1 LCCERAGPSFA
12 EFNPLLTATRPGRRR
27 IMTTRGKRAAETL
40 YDKPLSSKGKLE
52 VNLSTYAFLFSEIV
66 QYSHGRVTSLSQLHE
81 KLSDLGKHAGFRM
94 IDVLCLREKTPK
106 RETRLV
112 NHLLYIQKTLW
123 KTLFYK
129 EADRLEQAT
138 ASESTCIHNSYRLKS
153 SGINCMKLLST

>member
-1 LCCERAGPSFA
+1 
-12 EFNPLLTATRPGRRR
+12 
-27 IMTTRGKRAAETL
+27 
-40 YDKPLSSKGKLE
+40 
-52 VNLSTYAFLFSEIV
+52 
-66 QYSHGRVTSLSQLHE
+66 
-81 KLSDLGKHAGFRM
+81 M

-153 SGINCMKLLST
+153 SGFDCMEFSPLESIFIEGSPYSKVI